1 MENSCDNI
9 LQIMKETMESYKNIK
24 LYNIDYS
31 SPLVLDKHK
40 IKNMYTTNYLK
51 SIELY
56 YSICNKS

>member
-1 MENSCDNI
+1 MENACDNI

-24 LYNIDYS
+24 PYN
-31 SPLVLDKHK
+31 LNKHK